1 MQSVQLK
8 LGDMVRVGVVTL
20 RAELGFGNGSR
31 AQGFTLVGMLNE
43 AVIYLIILSDHNI
56 SYIFVFKI
64 NSAQL
69 SGYFYRCSVIYR
81 QPIGKVIIYS

>member
-1 MQSVQLK
+1 MA
-8 LGDMVRVGVVTL
+8 REGVVTL

-31 AQGFTLVGMLNE
+31 AQGFTLEVKLNE
-43 AVIYLIILSDHNI
+43 AVIHLIILSDRNI

-69 SGYFYRCSVIYR
+69 SGFFTDFRLFTD
-81 QPIGKVIIYS
+81 